1 MPWTAPCIP
10 TPRSPDS
17 SPPAMSSILV
27 IDDEAAFLENTA
39 ETLRRHGYRTYEALD
54 GSRGTELARRHLP
67 DLVLCDIHMR
77 PMDGYD
83 TLDALRRAPETA
95 QIPFIFMTG
104 MGDPE
109 TLRKGMDRGA
119 DDFLPKPFT
128 PPQLC
133 SAVDTRLRK
142 HAELRSAAEQKLAHL
157 RASLTQSLPHEFITP
172 LNGIYGLGQLLSS
185 EASNLSA
192 AEIGEFGRDIV
203 LSAERLQ
210 RTVQNF
216 LLYGQLE
223 MEGTEPARV
232 ASRRRERA
240 GELRERVGTRAR
252 LAADR
257 AGRAGDLRLDLAEGA
272 VTMNADHFHHL
283 ADEILDNAFKFS
295 QPGQPVGVVTRLT
308 ADLFTLTVTD
318 QGCGMTPEQIANVS
332 AYSQFNRAQ
341 REQQGS
347 GLGLAIAQ
355 RLAALHGGTLEL
367 SPQNPAGTR
376 VTVRLPA
383 AAA

>member
-1 MPWTAPCIP
+1 
-10 TPRSPDS
+10 
-17 SPPAMSSILV
+17 MSSILV
-27 IDDEAAFLENTA
+27 IDDEAAFLEHTT
-39 ETLRRHGYRTYEALD
+39 ETLRRHGYQTLEALD
-54 GSRGTELARRHLP
+54 GSRGTDLARRHLP

-77 PMDGYD
+77 PMDGYA

-95 QIPFIFMTG
+95 HIPFIFMTG

-109 TLRKGMDRGA
+109 TFRKGMDCGA

-142 HAELRSAAEQKLAHL
+142 HAELRASAERRLANL
-157 RASLTQSLPHEFITP
+157 RTSLTQSLPHEFITP

-185 EASNLSA
+185 EATNLSA

-223 MEGTEPARV
+223 MEATDPARV
-232 ASRRRERA
+232 AARRRERA
-240 GELRERVGTRAR
+240 GELRERVATRAR
-252 LAADR
+252 QAADR
-257 AGRAGDLRLDLAEGA
+257 AHRSGDLHLDLAEGA
-272 VTMNADHFHHL
+272 TAMNADLFHHL
-283 ADEILDNAFKFS
+283 ADELLDNAFKFS
-295 QPGQPVGVVTRLT
+295 QSGQPVEVHTRLT
-308 ADLFTLTVTD
+308 PELFTLTVTD
-318 QGCGMTPEQIANVS
+318 QGCGMTPEQIAGVS
-332 AYSQFNRAQ
+332 AYAQFNRAQ

-347 GLGLAIAQ
+347 GLGLAIVR
-355 RLAALHGGTLEL
+355 RLTELHGGTLDL
-367 SPQNPAGTR
+367 APHHPAGTR

-383 AAA
+383 AQAIS